1 MQKLL
6 YYSNLMKITIM
17 NNENDKNTNIPMY
30 YGNNEG
36 QIV

>member
-17 NNENDKNTNIPMY
+17 NNENYKKKNIQMCLW
-30 YGNNEG
+30 
-36 QIV
+36 